1 MKIAVLLY
9 NEVSELEA
17 FGFYSVLAEARA
29 LLPEETLD
37 LYTVARSRMSV
48 QTRGGL
54 VVTPHWAFMSAP
66 EPDILVVPGGQT
78 GTVRRDRAVT
88 GYLEAHAARV
98 STCLALGAGAF
109 LLGEIGLVRDMDA
122 AALGE
127 SSETLRDFE
136 VGGVHDAPLVKNA
149 NGRWFAGSG
158 LAAVGAGLELTR
170 THFGEEV
177 AERVRV
183 NSRLPKPAP

>member
-9 NEVSELEA
+9 NDVSELEA
-17 FGFYSVLAEARA
+17 FGFYGVLAEARA

-48 QTRGGL
+48 QTQGNL

-66 EPDILVVPGGQT
+66 EPDVLVIPGGLTQ
-78 GTVRRDRAVT
+78 TVRRDRTVT
-88 GYLEAHAARV
+88 SYLEAHAARV
-98 STCLALGAGAF
+98 STCLALGTGAF

-127 SSETLRDFE
+127 NSDTLRDFE
-136 VGGVHDAPLVKNA
+136 AGGIHDAPFVKNN
-149 NGRWFAGSG
+149 NGRWFAGLG
-158 LAAVGAGLELTR
+158 LAAVSAGLELIR
-170 THFGEEV
+170 TLFGEDITES
-177 AERVRV
+177 VR
-183 NSRLPKPAP
+183 SKLELT